1 MLRRG
6 EEKENAKEVT
16 RFDGAFGCVAGE
28 GSGELA
34 SLLKGTQEV
43 KSIQFGLMQARA
55 RTNAFTTSQCSSNL
69 AINSG
74 VSLVF
79 VSKVLNKMLGNPLE
93 L

>member
-16 RFDGAFGCVAGE
+16 RFNGAFGCVAGE

-34 SLLKGTQEV
+34 SLLKRNAGGEV
-43 KSIQFGLMQARA
+43 TSARA

-79 VSKVLNKMLGNPLE
+79 VCSVLNKMLGNPLE